1 MSLLTWQ
8 VRIEMPWE
16 KIAYWVVDSTRPI
29 FHQNVDRLICHFWNL
44 FILFSSPMF
53 FLPFSFSWT
62 IPTERHIDCCH
73 VGARHSDHVGVRELA
88 EAPREKA
95 EEFEN
100 LDRGGAKACDDNI
113 PWLDMGKVAKVEDES
128 LRLFLLFWLLH
139 THRDSCFGC
148 EVLFLFMYFYGV
160 GLIIA
165 CN

>member
-1 MSLLTWQ
+1 M
-8 VRIEMPWE
+8 
-16 KIAYWVVDSTRPI
+16 
-29 FHQNVDRLICHFWNL
+29 
-44 FILFSSPMF
+44 
-53 FLPFSFSWT
+53 
-62 IPTERHIDCCH
+62 
-73 VGARHSDHVGVRELA
+73 GVRELA

-160 GLIIA
+160 GLIFLNSLMSLIDSVMSQLSHKL
-165 CN
+165 